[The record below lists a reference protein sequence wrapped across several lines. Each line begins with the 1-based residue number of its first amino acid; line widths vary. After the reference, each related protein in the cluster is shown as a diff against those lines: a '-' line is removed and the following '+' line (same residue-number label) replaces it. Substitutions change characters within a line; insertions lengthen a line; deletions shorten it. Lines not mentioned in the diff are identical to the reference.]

1 MPYGGS
7 ITGWDILGNVSGS
20 ISIDLKKSTYSGFP
34 TTTSVTATNYIT
46 LVSQQ
51 KNTNSTLAGWS
62 STTFSSTDIYEF
74 FVNSATTVT
83 RVNVV
88 VRTNKTS

>member
-34 TTTSVTATNYIT
+34 INTSVTSTNYMT
-46 LVSQQ
+46 LSSQQ
-51 KNTNSTLAGWS
+51 KNNNSTLTGWS
-62 STTFSSTDIYEF
+62 VTFSSTDIYEF
-74 FVNSATTVT
+74 LVNSASTVT